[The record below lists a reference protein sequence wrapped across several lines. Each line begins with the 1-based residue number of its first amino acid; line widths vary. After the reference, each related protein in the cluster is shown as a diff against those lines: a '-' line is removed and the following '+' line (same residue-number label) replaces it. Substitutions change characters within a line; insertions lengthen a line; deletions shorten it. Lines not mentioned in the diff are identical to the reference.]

1 MQLRMQ
7 FESTPMSRAYIRQ
20 FEKAAAVALTRTA
33 WDVRKELT
41 EEMQSV
47 FDNPTPFTLRAFRV
61 DMAKASD
68 LTATVWAGKEQ
79 ARYLRPEIEGGERN
93 TKGFERKMHLF
104 GGQVALPGEG
114 AKLNRHGNMSLAFI
128 KKVSADVNSSGS
140 AGRFFVGTPKGWLND
155 GTFDGVWTRVDNNNR
170 LVRVMAFAEDAT
182 YEKRFHASAI
192 GKHTVDR
199 VFESQ
204 LAKAMREFSLS
215 NTSR

>member
-7 FESTPMSRAYIRQ
+7 FESTPMSRAYLRQ

-41 EEMQSV
+41 EEMESV

-79 ARYLRPEIEGGERN
+79 ARYLRQEIEGGERN

-104 GGQVALPGEG
+104 GGEVALPGAG
-114 AKLNRHGNMSLAFI
+114 AKLNTYGNMPLSFI
-128 KKVSADVNSSGS
+128 KRV
-140 AGRFFVGTPKGWLND
+140 AGDLNTYGKDKRFFVGKPKG
-155 GTFDGVWTRVDNNNR
+155 GRGMPEGVWARTNNNQR
-170 LVRVMAFAEDAT
+170 LTPLMVFAEDAT
-182 YEKRFHASAI
+182 YEKRFKASAI
-192 GKHTVDR
+192 AGQTVDR
-199 VFESQ
+199 VFESRLMEALRQ
-204 LAKAMREFSLS
+204 YAGQ
-215 NTSR
+215 